1 MSTAVAQRA
10 YRSCTERSGSLLV
23 EKMLVTRSPNRGPD
37 PVLAPVD
44 RTTTTSAVAPRT
56 ATAIRQLYT
65 TSITKTEA
73 AAAIHAPR
81 RSDRPSRTRS
91 TTADAGPADP
101 ARPRP
106 AQP

>member
-1 MSTAVAQRA
+1 MPTAVDQRA

-44 RTTTTSAVAPRT
+44 RTTTTSTVAPRT

-73 AAAIHAPR
+73 AVAIQAPR
-81 RSDRPSRTRS
+81 LSDRPSGTVRRRP
-91 TTADAGPADP
+91 TATPAG
-101 ARPRP
+101 
-106 AQP
+106 